1 LALLLLYDRASP
13 VVRIHHLVADLEQPT
28 PLSMP
33 VVAKTP
39 AGKMAAGEG
48 SSVPDLAQKSQVS
61 RAFNPVLTQNPC
73 SEAPTRRRRRRRAGP
88 RGGRSRPRR
97 AQAFRARGCPSAP
110 ARSRIRAWRIPRDA
124 ARPG

>member
-1 LALLLLYDRASP
+1 VLEAAVPVLRHHGAGPLERLQDFLDHLLIDHAAKPDLLRVLARHVHGHVVVKDLDRQVLALRAENLALLLLYDRASP

-48 SSVPDLAQKSQVS
+48 RKC
-61 RAFNPVLTQNPC
+61 T
-73 SEAPTRRRRRRRAGP
+73 
-88 RGGRSRPRR
+88 
-97 AQAFRARGCPSAP
+97 
-110 ARSRIRAWRIPRDA
+110 
-124 ARPG
+124 